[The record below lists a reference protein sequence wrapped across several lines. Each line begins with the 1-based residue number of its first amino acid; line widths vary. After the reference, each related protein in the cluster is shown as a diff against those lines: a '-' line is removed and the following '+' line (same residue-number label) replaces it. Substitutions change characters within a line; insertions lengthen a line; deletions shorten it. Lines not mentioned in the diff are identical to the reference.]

1 MTEVI
6 GPPPAFYLLLE
17 ARLAAEAAS
26 LLLQLPMLRLLEP
39 SGRGPVLVLP
49 GFMADD
55 NLTWLLRRFLDGQGY
70 RAYPWEL
77 GVNRGPM
84 MRYLPIIIE
93 RLERIR
99 ADHGASASIVG
110 WSRGGVLGRE
120 AARDR
125 PELVRSLV
133 TLGSPV
139 RGGVHG
145 TSIGRWVTQ
154 QTGMTPEQIRGVLRE
169 RRARPILTPI
179 TALYSKTDGVVA
191 WQACIDEES
200 PTVKHV
206 EVPGSHTGLVV
217 NADVYRQVARALAP
231 HHGSASARAPDG
243 AR

>member
-1 MTEVI
+1 MAEVI

-26 LLLQLPMLRLLEP
+26 LMLQLPMLRLLEP

-70 RAYPWEL
+70 RSYPWGL

-84 MRYLPIIIE
+84 MQYLPLIIE
-93 RLERIR
+93 RLEHIR
-99 ADHGASASIVG
+99 DDHGASASIVG
-110 WSRGGVLGRE
+110 WSRGGVLARE

-125 PELVRSLV
+125 PELVRSIV

-154 QTGMTPEQIRGVLRE
+154 QTGMTPEQIRRVLNQ
-169 RRARPILTPI
+169 RRARTIRTPI
-179 TALYSKTDGVVA
+179 TALYSKTDGVVS
-191 WQACIDEES
+191 WQACLDEES
-200 PTVKHV
+200 SQVAHV

-217 NADVYRQVARALAP
+217 NAEVYRQIARALAP
-231 HHGSASARAPDG
+231 YHGSG
-243 AR
+243 AEKGS